1 MRAPES
7 SSVRLSGASGARRRD
22 TTVTRPG
29 AVATDPPAGHR
40 IPAYEASFDLAR
52 MDLERPTCERFQVVR
67 VGSSA
72 KWGAAS
78 ILDEIP
84 SKRIAD
90 KCARSYRPATLVALR
105 IGLETYETGCS
116 TAELCRRRSRIADA
130 QRHQLFSARG
140 AIVWKSCSERGQG
153 YAAFGMSI

>member
-1 MRAPES
+1 MADEAENPQLSALLSMRASES

-40 IPAYEASFDLAR
+40 VPAYEASFDQAR
-52 MDLERPTCERFQVVR
+52 MDLNDNFVR
-67 VGSSA
+67 KISGSQVGSSA
-72 KWGAAS
+72 KRGAAS

-90 KCARSYRPATLVALR
+90 KCARLYRPATLVALR
-105 IGLETYETGCS
+105 RRPETYETAALPLSYVG
-116 TAELCRRRSRIADA
+116 A
-130 QRHQLFSARG
+130 ARL
-140 AIVWKSCSERGQG
+140 
-153 YAAFGMSI
+153 